1 MEKVA
6 PIARSILFAALFI
19 SLQMWLLPRW
29 VGIRGYWHA
38 PQEEPWRW
46 TGLLL
51 LVLGS
56 ALMLTAVWRFGTAG
70 QGTPMPLDSPRKFVV
85 VGPYRYVRN
94 PMYLGMAVALVG
106 EALLFADWS
115 RANAVRIG
123 WYALALMVITNLFVL
138 FYEEPA
144 LRNRFGAEY
153 EEYRRRV
160 NRWWPKRGGGSDRA
174 IG

>member
-1 MEKVA
+1 
-6 PIARSILFAALFI
+6 
-19 SLQMWLLPRW
+19 
-29 VGIRGYWHA
+29 
-38 PQEEPWRW
+38 
-46 TGLLL
+46 LLL

-56 ALMLTAVWRFGTAG
+56 AVMLTAVWRFGSAG
-70 QGTPMPLDSPRKFVV
+70 QGTPMPLDPPRQFVA
-85 VGPYRYVRN
+85 VGPYKYVRN
-94 PMYLGMAVALVG
+94 PMYLGLAVALIG

-123 WYALALMVITNLFVL
+123 GYALVLMVITNLFVM

-160 NRWWPKRGGGSDRA
+160 NRWWPKRS
-174 IG
+174 